1 MKKFALI
8 VFMALACFS
17 CSDKDDLA
25 IDDIP
30 QPKDYSI
37 GPSLESLTFL
47 SNDNPRQMVLDAQAE
62 ITDSIVTVWIRNIMQ
77 SKNLVPRFTI
87 DGDSL
92 FFDGRVAESG
102 LSEVDFS
109 KPVELE
115 VRKSGKQKTYTVYV
129 HSYTGLPIIWV
140 DTEDR
145 QEIKSKEEYLNATFK
160 LTQDIITRS
169 AGETIVKD
177 VLVKGR
183 GNYTWTYYPKKP
195 YRLKFHEKVSLLD
208 EAKDKSWV
216 LLANYRDK
224 AMLNNMTS
232 FYLGSISKLEY
243 TPKSHFVEFMLNGVY
258 QGTYQLTE
266 KLKIGKH
273 RARLGGVLLEVDRYA
288 PTEADSRYFSVDS
301 IKFPI
306 NIKDPDVEYGDSVY
320 EYSKSFV
327 QNAEKVLFSD
337 YFKDPERGW
346 RKYLDMESF
355 ADWYIIT
362 EIAKTPESIWLT
374 SYMTLKEGEQL
385 KMGPLWD
392 YDFGY
397 GNYYSKSFPDI
408 ESPEGFYLKNNAWY
422 SRLFE
427 DEYFV
432 SCVKTRMAFFYN
444 NLDNVLR
451 EINENANYLKYS
463 VQENNSKWG
472 ILYVP
477 DKYRNTDNY
486 IWGSYENEVQRLKTW
501 IIDRMTWLNTN
512 IESL

>member
-115 VRKSGKQKTYTVYV
+115 VRKSGRQKTYTVYV
-129 HSYTGLPIIWV
+129 HSYTGLPIILV

-177 VLVKGR
+177 VLIKGR

-208 EAKDKSWV
+208 EPKDKSWV

-232 FYLGSISKLEY
+232 FYLGSISNLEY

-266 KLKIGKH
+266 KLKIAKH
-273 RARLGGVLLEVDRYA
+273 RARLGG
-288 PTEADSRYFSVDS
+288 
-301 IKFPI
+301 
-306 NIKDPDVEYGDSVY
+306 G
-320 EYSKSFV
+320 
-327 QNAEKVLFSD
+327 
-337 YFKDPERGW
+337 
-346 RKYLDMESF
+346 
-355 ADWYIIT
+355 
-362 EIAKTPESIWLT
+362 T
-374 SYMTLKEGEQL
+374 S
-385 KMGPLWD
+385 
-392 YDFGY
+392 
-397 GNYYSKSFPDI
+397 
-408 ESPEGFYLKNNAWY
+408 
-422 SRLFE
+422 
-427 DEYFV
+427 
-432 SCVKTRMAFFYN
+432 
-444 NLDNVLR
+444 
-451 EINENANYLKYS
+451 
-463 VQENNSKWG
+463 
-472 ILYVP
+472 
-477 DKYRNTDNY
+477 
-486 IWGSYENEVQRLKTW
+486 
-501 IIDRMTWLNTN
+501 
-512 IESL
+512 